1 MIVNQ
6 ISKQCIN
13 HNYNGT
19 VSLAT
24 VLLLLLAATTAPLN
38 VATAITCEQVTIWL
52 TPCISY
58 GVLGGAVQPACCEG
72 IRALNAAS
80 KTTEDRRTQCNCVKE
95 GAARIP
101 GLDYDRVNMLPDI
114 CRSKCPYKL
123 THDLDCSKYALNS
136 YPS

>member
-1 MIVNQ
+1 M
-6 ISKQCIN
+6 
-13 HNYNGT
+13 
-19 VSLAT
+19 SLAT

-58 GVLGGAVQPACCEG
+58 GVLGGAVQPACY
-72 IRALNAAS
+72 
-80 KTTEDRRTQCNCVKE
+80 RRIQCNCVKE

-123 THDLDCSKYALNS
+123 THDLDCSKYVNI
-136 YPS
+136 

>member
-1 MIVNQ
+1 MSIYDVRNGRMNQ

-24 VLLLLLAATTAPLN
+24 VLLLLLAATMAPLN
-38 VATAITCEQVTIWL
+38 AATAITCEQVTIWL

-58 GVLGGAVQPACCEG
+58 SVL
-72 IRALNAAS
+72 
-80 KTTEDRRTQCNCVKE
+80 EDRRTQCNCVKE

-114 CRSKCPYKL
+114 CGSKCPYKL
-123 THDLDCSKYALNS
+123 THDLDCSKVN
-136 YPS
+136 